1 MAIAL
6 HYAAR
11 SDVGLIRANNQ
22 DSGYAGP
29 HLLVVADGMGGH
41 AGGDIASSLAV
52 AELAALDGESLGA
65 QEAQARL
72 DGALRSANS
81 RLLDRV
87 IAEPVLAG
95 MGTTVTAVLRAGNR
109 LILAHIGDSRAYL
122 LRDGRLHQVT
132 SDHTYVQRLVAEGS
146 LTAEEAE
153 QHPQRS
159 VLLRVLTG
167 EHGDEP
173 DLSVREGRPGDRLL
187 LCSDGLSGV
196 VSFETLHDTL
206 AAGADPAA
214 TAQRLVQLA
223 LRGGGPDNVTVIVAD
238 VVDLDRPPST
248 TPQVVGAAAAGP
260 PGSDGRV
267 ATGGPATGAAARA
280 AMLTRAEPD
289 PDESDRRRAPRRGP
303 GLAWWGLVTVILLGL
318 AGGVVAAWQWSQD
331 QYYVGAHRTS
341 GGDEVVAVF
350 RGLPQDV
357 LGFELSSVVDSTDIA
372 VGDLPVFAQG
382 QVRDAIVVDDRAA
395 ADDVVTRLGEDVDPT
410 DGATTDPTPT
420 DGATADP
427 APTGDAT
434 ADAPSATTTSRSG
447 GTS

>member
-65 QEAQARL
+65 QEAQSRL
-72 DGALRSANS
+72 NAALHSANS

-87 IAEPVLAG
+87 VSEPVLAG

-122 LRDGRLHQVT
+122 LRDGDLHQIT

-146 LTAEEAE
+146 ITAEEAE

-196 VSFETLHDTL
+196 VSFDTIHDTL
-206 AAGADPAA
+206 AAGEDPGT

-238 VVDLDRPPST
+238 VVELDRPPST
-248 TPQVVGAAAAGP
+248 TPQVVGAAAAGGPSGATRTDVP
-260 PGSDGRV
+260 P
-267 ATGGPATGAAARA
+267 GAAARA
-280 AMLTRAEPD
+280 AMLVRR
-289 PDESDRRRAPRRGP
+289 DEHGDGSEARRLPRRGP
-303 GLAWWGLVTVILLGL
+303 GVAWWVLVVLIVLGL
-318 AGGVVAAWQWSQD
+318 AGGVVGAWRWSQA
-331 QYYVGAHRTS
+331 QYYVGAHVTS
-341 GGDEVVAVF
+341 RGEVVAIF

-357 LGFELSSVVDSTDIA
+357 LGVELSSVVAETDLL
-372 VGDLPVFAQG
+372 VDDLPVFARS
-382 QVRDAIVVDDRAA
+382 QVRDAIVADDRAQA
-395 ADDVVTRLGEDVDPT
+395 DQIARRLADDVVRDTEPSAGPT
-410 DGATTDPTPT
+410 AEETPTPT
-420 DGATADP
+420 AG
-427 APTGDAT
+427 
-434 ADAPSATTTSRSG
+434 RS
-447 GTS
+447 